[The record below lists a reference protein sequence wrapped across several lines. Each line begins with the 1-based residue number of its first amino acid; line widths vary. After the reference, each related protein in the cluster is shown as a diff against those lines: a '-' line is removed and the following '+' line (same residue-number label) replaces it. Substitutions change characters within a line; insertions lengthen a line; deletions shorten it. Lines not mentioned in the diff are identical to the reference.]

1 MNGVLNIAGYLQRT
15 WAGVLFFTLFIWFA
29 FHLVHGERGY
39 YALKSYQSEY
49 VEKEKQYTALKEK
62 RETLET
68 KVKHLRP
75 GSIDPDLLDEQV
87 RIMLNRMGE
96 DEYILP

>member
-1 MNGVLNIAGYLQRT
+1 MNSVLNIAGYLRRT
-15 WAGVLFFTLFIWFA
+15 WAGVLFFTLFLWFA
-29 FHLVHGERGY
+29 FHLVQGERGY
-39 YALKSYQSEY
+39 YALKSYQAEY
-49 VEKEKQYTALKEK
+49 VEQEKVYTALNIE

-68 KVKHLRP
+68 KVKNLRP

-96 DEYILP
+96 HEYILP